1 MKKLSIFFIIVGILI
16 LVIAGG
22 AFFIVDET
30 QQVIITQFGKPV
42 RRPIMTPG
50 LHIKIPFIQE
60 TNYFD
65 KRFLAWDGSPNQ
77 IPTKDKR
84 FIWVDTYARW
94 HIVDPL
100 LFFQRLRDERRA
112 QSRLD
117 DILDGETRNVIAK
130 HELTELVRTTNQEIP
145 LKKEEE
151 MKDDKNEDVLLIPI
165 KYGRQELAKEV
176 MEAASKRVTDLGIE
190 ILDFKFKRINYV
202 ENVRKEVYARMISER
217 QRIAAQYR
225 SEGAGEAARIAGE
238 KQRMMKTISSQAYR
252 KTQEIRGKADKE
264 AANIYATAY
273 NKDPEFYKFLRT
285 MKTYQKVLES
295 NASLVISTQ
304 GDLFKYM
311 TNPY

>member
-1 MKKLSIFFIIVGILI
+1 
-16 LVIAGG
+16 
-22 AFFIVDET
+22 
-30 QQVIITQFGKPV
+30 
-42 RRPIMTPG
+42 
-50 LHIKIPFIQE
+50 
-60 TNYFD
+60 
-65 KRFLAWDGSPNQ
+65 
-77 IPTKDKR
+77 
-84 FIWVDTYARW
+84 
-94 HIVDPL
+94 
-100 LFFQRLRDERRA
+100 
-112 QSRLD
+112 
-117 DILDGETRNVIAK
+117 
-130 HELTELVRTTNQEIP
+130 
-145 LKKEEE
+145 